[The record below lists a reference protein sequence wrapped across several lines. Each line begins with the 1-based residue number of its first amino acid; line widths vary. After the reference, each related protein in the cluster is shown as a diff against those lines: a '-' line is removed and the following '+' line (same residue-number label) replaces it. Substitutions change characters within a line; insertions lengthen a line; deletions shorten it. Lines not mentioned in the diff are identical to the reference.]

1 MMMKNQIMQELD
13 HLQAVLFTLS
23 DAIGHN
29 PELGLQEFE
38 SAAKL
43 TELLREHSFT
53 VEMNI
58 CGYETAFKAVYD
70 SGKAGPTIVF
80 LGEYD
85 ALPEIGHG
93 CGHNMIGVMAVGAG
107 IGLSKVL
114 ADIGGRVIV
123 LGTPAE
129 ETMGAKV
136 AMARDGILA
145 EVDAAILVHPHNKT
159 HASGVSLAMDALQF
173 EFKGQTSHAAS
184 APEKGINALDAVI
197 QTFNATN
204 ALRQHV
210 TSDVRIHGII
220 TKGGVAAN
228 VVPEY
233 AVAQFYVRARR
244 RKVLDEVVKKVKKCA
259 QAAALATGAQLTI
272 SNYELS
278 YDDMNTNQTLS
289 EAFGANLL
297 AVGET
302 TINPPPETFG
312 SIDMGN
318 VSYVVPAIHPY
329 IGIGNEALVAHTAEM
344 AAATFTPAAHQA
356 LLRAAKAMALTG
368 YDLITNASLLAEI
381 KKEFCQS
388 LIH

>member
-1 MMMKNQIMQELD
+1 MKNKIIQELD
-13 HLQAVLFTLS
+13 HLQDILFSLS
-23 DAIGHN
+23 DSIGRN
-29 PELGLQEFE
+29 PELGMQEFQ

-43 TELLREHSFT
+43 TGLLTEHGFT
-53 VEMNI
+53 VDMGV

-70 SGKAGPTIVF
+70 SGKAGPTIAF
-80 LGEYD
+80 LAEYD

-93 CGHNMIGVMAVGAG
+93 CGHNMIGVMAAGAG

-114 ADIGGRVIV
+114 AATGGRVAV

-136 AMARDGILA
+136 AMAQDGILTG
-145 EVDAAILVHPHNKT
+145 VDAAILVHPHNKT
-159 HASGVSLAMDALQF
+159 HASGISLAMDALQF
-173 EFKGQTSHAAS
+173 DFRGQSSHAAS

-228 VVPEY
+228 VVPDH
-233 AVAQFYVRARR
+233 AVAQFYVRAKK
-244 RKVLDEVVKKVKKCA
+244 RKALDEVVEKVKNCA
-259 QAAALATGAQLTI
+259 RAAALATGAEVTI

-278 YDDMNTNQTLS
+278 YDDMNTNQKLS
-289 EAFGANLL
+289 AAFSSNLL

-302 TINPPPETFG
+302 KINPPPESFG

-329 IGIGNEALVAHTAEM
+329 IGIGDETLVGHTAEM
-344 AAATFTPAAHQA
+344 AAATFTTTAHQA
-356 LLRAAKAMALTG
+356 LLRGAKAMALTG
-368 YDLITNASLLAEI
+368 CDLITNAGLLAEI
-381 KKEFCQS
+381 KEEFRKV
-388 LIH
+388 

>member
-1 MMMKNQIMQELD
+1 MMKNRIMQEIEQIHADL
-13 HLQAVLFTLS
+13 VTLS
-23 DAIGHN
+23 DSIGHN
-29 PELGLQEFE
+29 PELGMREFQ

-43 TELLREHSFT
+43 TGLLSDHGFV
-53 VEMNI
+53 VEMNV
-58 CGYETAFKAVYD
+58 CGYETAFRAVCD
-70 SGKAGPTIVF
+70 SGKAGPTIAY
-80 LGEYD
+80 LAEYD

-107 IGLSKVL
+107 IGVSKVL
-114 ADIGGRVIV
+114 AEIGGRIIV

-145 EVDAAILVHPHNKT
+145 GVDAALIVHPHNKT

-173 EFKGQTSHAAS
+173 EFKGQTSHAAA

-197 QTFNATN
+197 QTFNAIN

-210 TSDVRIHGII
+210 SSDVRIHGII

-228 VVPEY
+228 VVPDL

-244 RKVLDEVVKKVKKCA
+244 RKALAEVVKKVKNCA

-278 YDDMNTNQTLS
+278 YDDMNTNQKLS
-289 EAFGANLL
+289 EVFCANLR

-329 IGIGNEALVAHTAEM
+329 IGIGNEALVGHTAEM

-356 LLRAAKAMALTG
+356 LVRGAKAMALTG
-368 YDLITNASLLAEI
+368 YDLITNTGLLAEI
-381 KKEFCQS
+381 KKEFVQS
-388 LIH
+388 LIR

>member
-1 MMMKNQIMQELD
+1 MMKNQIMQELD
-13 HLQAVLFTLS
+13 HLQDVLFTLS
-23 DAIGHN
+23 DSIGHN
-29 PELGLQEFE
+29 PELGMREFQ

-43 TELLREHSFT
+43 TGLLREHGFT

-70 SGKAGPTIVF
+70 SGKTGPTIAF
-80 LGEYD
+80 LAEYD

-93 CGHNMIGVMAVGAG
+93 CGHNMIGVMAAGAG

-114 ADIGGRVIV
+114 ADIGGRVTV

-136 AMARDGILA
+136 AMAREGTLA
-145 EVDAAILVHPHNKT
+145 EIDAAIIVHPHNKT
-159 HASGVSLAMDALQF
+159 HASGISLAMDSLQF

-210 TSDVRIHGII
+210 TSDIRIHGII

-228 VVPEY
+228 VVPDH
-233 AVAQFYVRARR
+233 AVAQFCVRARN
-244 RKVLDEVVKKVKKCA
+244 RKALDEVVKKVKNCA

-278 YDDMNTNQTLS
+278 YEDMNTNQKLS
-289 EAFGANLL
+289 EAFGSNLL

-302 TINPPPETFG
+302 NINPPPETFG

-329 IGIGNEALVAHTAEM
+329 IGIGDETLVGHTVEM
-344 AAATFTPAAHQA
+344 AAATFTPTAHQA

-368 YDLITNASLLAEI
+368 YDLITKAGLLAEI

>member
-1 MMMKNQIMQELD
+1 MKTQIIQEID
-13 HLQAVLFTLS
+13 YLQDILFSLS
-23 DAIGHN
+23 DSIGHN
-29 PELGLQEFE
+29 PELGMQEFQ

-43 TELLREHSFT
+43 TGLLREHGFT

-70 SGKAGPTIVF
+70 SGKTGPTIAF
-80 LGEYD
+80 FAEYD

-114 ADIGGRVIV
+114 AAGRVTV
-123 LGTPAE
+123 WGTPAE

-136 AMARDGILA
+136 AMARDGVLA

-159 HASGVSLAMDALQF
+159 YASGVSLAMDALQF

-210 TSDVRIHGII
+210 ASDVRIHGII

-228 VVPEY
+228 VVPDH
-233 AVAQFYVRARR
+233 AIAQFYVRARR
-244 RKVLDEVVKKVKKCA
+244 RKALDEVVKKVKNCA
-259 QAAALATGAQLTI
+259 QAAALATGAELII
-272 SNYELS
+272 SNYQLS
-278 YDDMNTNQTLS
+278 YDDMNTNQKLS
-289 EAFGANLL
+289 ETFNSNLR

-302 TINPPPETFG
+302 NINPPPETFG

-318 VSYVVPAIHPY
+318 VSGVVPAIHPY
-329 IGIGNEALVAHTAEM
+329 IGIGDETLVGHTAEM

-356 LLRAAKAMALTG
+356 LLRAAKAMALSG
-368 YDLITNASLLAEI
+368 YDVITKAGLLAEI

-388 LIH
+388 LIR

>member
-1 MMMKNQIMQELD
+1 MKSRISQEVD
-13 HLQAVLFTLS
+13 KLQEVLFNLS
-23 DAIGHN
+23 DSIGHN
-29 PELGLQEFE
+29 PELGMQEFQ

-43 TELLREHSFT
+43 TGLLKEHGFN

-70 SGKAGPTIVF
+70 SGKSGATIAF

-107 IGLSKVL
+107 ISLSKL
-114 ADIGGRVIV
+114 LSDIGGRVVV

-145 EVDAAILVHPHNKT
+145 DVDAALIVHPHGKT
-159 HASGVSLAMDALQF
+159 HTSGVSLAMDALQF
-173 EFKGQTSHAAS
+173 EFKGQTSHAAA

-197 QTFNATN
+197 QTFNGIN

-228 VVPEY
+228 IVPDH
-233 AVAQFYVRARR
+233 AVAQFYVRARKR
-244 RKVLDEVVKKVKKCA
+244 NALDKVVEKVKNCA
-259 QAAALATGAQLTI
+259 RASALATGAELSI

-278 YDDMNTNQTLS
+278 YDDMNTNHKLS
-289 EAFGANLL
+289 ETFNTNLQ
-297 AVGET
+297 AIGET
-302 TINPPPETFG
+302 NINPAPESYG

-318 VSYVVPAIHPY
+318 ISYVVPAIHPY
-329 IGIGNEALVAHTAEM
+329 IGIGNETLVGHTVEM

-356 LLRAAKAMALTG
+356 LLRGAKAMALTG
-368 YDLITNASLLAEI
+368 YDLITNTSLLAEI
-381 KKEFCQS
+381 KKEFTQS
-388 LIH
+388 INS

>member
-1 MMMKNQIMQELD
+1 MMKSIITGELD
-13 HLQAVLFTLS
+13 RLQSTLCAVS
-23 DAIGHN
+23 DSIGQN
-29 PELGLQEFE
+29 PELGMQEFQ

-43 TELLREHSFT
+43 VRLLTEHGFKVDL
-53 VEMNI
+53 NI

-70 SGKAGPTIVF
+70 SGKAGPTIAF
-80 LGEYD
+80 LAEYD

-93 CGHNMIGVMAVGAG
+93 CGHNMIGVMAAGAG

-114 ADIGGRVIV
+114 SNIGGRVVV

-129 ETMGAKV
+129 ESMGAKV
-136 AMARDGILA
+136 VMASEGVLA
-145 EVDAAILVHPHNKT
+145 DVDAAILVHPHNKT

-197 QTFNATN
+197 QTFNGIN

-228 VVPEY
+228 IVPDY

-244 RKVLDEVVKKVKKCA
+244 RKTLGEVAEKVKNCA
-259 QAAALATGAQLTI
+259 RAAALATGAELTI

-302 TINPPPETFG
+302 KINPPPESFG

-329 IGIGNEALVAHTAEM
+329 IGIGDETLVGHTVEM

-356 LLRAAKAMALTG
+356 LLRGAKAMALTG
-368 YDLITNASLLAEI
+368 CDLITKADLLAKI
-381 KKEFCQS
+381 KEEFYHS
-388 LIH
+388 LKK